1 MRSPMEKIPFANQ
14 KQYHSSNG
22 WHQALF
28 ESALDGIV
36 TMDGSGRIVALNP
49 AAEKMFGYQFEQAAG
64 RRVSD
69 LLIPDS
75 FRKSHEKGLLGF
87 LTTGRKAIMDRRVEI
102 KAMRSDQSV
111 FAAELSVIS
120 VNSGAPP
127 LFVACIREIPEQK
140 PADLKTSEP
149 HQDQYAVNIK
159 KTLMQTILAVTR
171 IVEIRDPYTAAHQ
184 RRVAH
189 LSARMAKALN
199 FSDEQIDGVYLG
211 ALIHDIGKIAVPP
224 EILARPGKLLDEDRN
239 YLKIHCRKGHEILE
253 PVNFPWPV
261 AEIALQ
267 HHEHMDGT
275 GYPQGLRGEEILLES
290 RIICV
295 ADVVES
301 LTAHRPYRPAFA
313 LTEALE
319 AVNRKAGRWYD
330 KNAVAACNDLFEA
343 GYSIDAIDMDELTG
357 MAALS

>member
-1 MRSPMEKIPFANQ
+1 MEKFASANQ
-14 KQYHSSNG
+14 KQRPSDDG
-22 WHQALF
+22 WPKALI
-28 ESALDGIV
+28 ESALDGII
-36 TMDGSGRIVALNP
+36 TMDGSGRIVAFNP
-49 AAEKMFGYQFEQAAG
+49 AAEKIFGYRFEQVAG

-75 FRKSHEKGLLGF
+75 FRKSHENGLSGF
-87 LTTGRKAIMDRRVEI
+87 LTTGRKEIIDRRVEV
-102 KAMRSDQSV
+102 KAMRSDRSV
-111 FAAELSVIS
+111 FDAELSVIS
-120 VNSGAPP
+120 VNSGSPP
-127 LFVACIREIPEQK
+127 LFVACVRDISGQK
-140 PADLKTSEP
+140 PAEP
-149 HQDQYAVNIK
+149 DQDQHAVDIK

-189 LSARMAKALN
+189 LSARMAKALD

-239 YLKIHCRKGHEILE
+239 YLRIHCRKGHEILE

-275 GYPQGLRGEEILLES
+275 GYPQGLPGEKILLES

-301 LTAHRPYRPAFA
+301 LTAHRPYRPAFSLA
-313 LTEALE
+313 EALE
-319 AVNRKAGRWYD
+319 AINRKVGRWYD
-330 KNAVAACNDLFEA
+330 KNAVAACNDLFES